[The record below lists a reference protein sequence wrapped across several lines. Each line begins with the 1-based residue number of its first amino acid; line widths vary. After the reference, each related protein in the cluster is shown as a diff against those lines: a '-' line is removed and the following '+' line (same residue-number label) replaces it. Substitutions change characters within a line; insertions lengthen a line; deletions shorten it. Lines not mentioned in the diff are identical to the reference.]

1 MAAPRSVTNVP
12 TGKQTA
18 APKQPLRSILRSSS
32 CADAQQPSVGVD
44 VSDVGS
50 PSSPTSDTD
59 LLQFDP
65 SDRSNQAAMASLVL
79 CAVCGV
85 AVLVSAASF
94 YASRTV
100 GGRRSDA
107 S

>member
-1 MAAPRSVTNVP
+1 MKAP

-18 APKQPLRSILRSSS
+18 APKQPLRSILRHSSG
-32 CADAQQPSVGVD
+32 ADVPQPAVGVD
-44 VSDVGS
+44 VSGVGS
-50 PSSPTSDTD
+50 SSSPTSDTD
-59 LLQFDP
+59 LLQYDP
-65 SDRSNQAAMASLVL
+65 SDRSNQAALASLVL
-79 CAVCGV
+79 CALCCV

-107 S
+107 F